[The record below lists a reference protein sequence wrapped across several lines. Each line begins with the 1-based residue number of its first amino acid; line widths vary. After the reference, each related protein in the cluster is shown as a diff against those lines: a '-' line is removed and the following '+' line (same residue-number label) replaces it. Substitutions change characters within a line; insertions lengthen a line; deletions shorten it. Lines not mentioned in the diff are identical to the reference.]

1 MRAISAL
8 MWHITTKSLDD
19 MNIPAEANVRAL
31 CDKEVRIVDDNG
43 QNSKRA
49 YIKNCETDKRYDI
62 LPDHLDPCNFNQL
75 TLQLDSGAIGR
86 AGTYFSKNYLL
97 QNVFAIWGKIHRAV
111 RDVRLA
117 TEHSENRDIDR
128 ALLHMNHVFSLHG
141 KPFGSGAWYSA
152 LKETLNDILVNESYE
167 SIGFRHYGAKWAKDR
182 GIELLTEDDWKLLF
196 DDLSEV
202 LKNKIVTPKGQRWF
216 SFNERWEAHGEDFW
230 AMKYILR
237 HYFGIS
243 NEIVDG
249 QDDSVAN
256 IYLTPKQ
263 ELSEL
268 KSKEGA
274 MKIGEKVMS
283 NWLHDTIP
291 IYFFGSKATW
301 SWYNH
306 QRSKVSSSFDFQGL
320 RYQFFF
326 FFAMLI

>member
-1 MRAISAL
+1 M
-8 MWHITTKSLDD
+8 
-19 MNIPAEANVRAL
+19 
-31 CDKEVRIVDDNG
+31 
-43 QNSKRA
+43 
-49 YIKNCETDKRYDI
+49 
-62 LPDHLDPCNFNQL
+62 
-75 TLQLDSGAIGR
+75 
-86 AGTYFSKNYLL
+86 
-97 QNVFAIWGKIHRAV
+97 
-111 RDVRLA
+111 
-117 TEHSENRDIDR
+117 
-128 ALLHMNHVFSLHG
+128 
-141 KPFGSGAWYSA
+141 
-152 LKETLNDILVNESYE
+152 
-167 SIGFRHYGAKWAKDR
+167 AKDR

-237 HYFGIS
+237 HYLGIS
-243 NEIVDG
+243 NKIVDG

-263 ELSEL
+263 ELRDL
-268 KSKEGA
+268 QSKEGA

-326 FFAMLI
+326 FFEMLK